1 MLAIMATKA
10 PKTIYACQTCGYQS
24 RKWLG
29 KCPDCNS
36 WNSFV
41 EERER
46 ESSKTGKI
54 GTPLS
59 RGGLK
64 LRESKPVAFNAIAA
78 QDEAREVT
86 GIEEFDRVL
95 GGGIVPGSLVLIGGE
110 PGIGKCLVGSTRI
123 FDPVSGLLLPLEE
136 WAQSQ
141 RSVLALD
148 EATHRLTPQ
157 PVRQF
162 LEQGLQPVVEVVTR
176 LGRRLRCTPSHPL
189 LTPAGWRPAGQLK
202 PGARLAAPRALPFFG
217 AAALPEATVKLLA
230 YMLSD
235 GSAQSAISVT
245 AAIPEIAADLT
256 EVAQA
261 FGLELQ
267 VYQKRNNLAKQYRFT
282 QPRAKREQARAEFA
296 QAVKRVQAAAG
307 LSWAEWARRVE
318 VDYARLNAW
327 RRGQCVPS
335 AAELERL
342 ATTAGVPLETLA
354 PAARDCAE
362 MTTSVARLLEE
373 VGLRFVKAAEK
384 TVPACIFQLPRR
396 QLALFLKVLFS
407 CDGSVYLTANGQA
420 GVSYSTISR
429 RLAEDV
435 QHLLLRFGFITRL
448 RTKQQQVNGTA
459 YEAYEV
465 QLLGVTLVK
474 RFLSEIG
481 IWGRATAQAKIAA
494 LQEPK
499 LSSTHFDTIPT
510 GREFWQHVRE
520 VAPGLSFK
528 RIAAQ
533 VGVAL
538 HPARTERAL
547 CRSTVSALATVYPSP
562 QLQKWAQSD
571 VYWDEVQNITPAGE
585 ERVYDL
591 AVPPHANFV
600 ANDLIVH
607 NSTLLS
613 QVADKLS
620 TMYGS
625 VLYVSGE
632 ESERQIKL
640 RGERLGINP
649 ENLFL
654 LSETSLDRIFDELE
668 RLQPQAIIIDSVQT
682 VYSEKLESAP
692 GSVSQVR
699 EVAGQLLLVAK
710 NLTVPVFLIGHV
722 TKEGTIAGPKA
733 LEHIVDTVLYF
744 EGERHHNHRLLRAAK
759 NRFGA
764 ANELGIF
771 EMTSKGLIG
780 VPNPSEVFLSERPIG
795 ASGSAVIA
803 AMEGTRPMLVEIQ
816 ALVSSSKFGTG
827 RRTTQG
833 VELNRVALLVAML
846 EKRVGMQLS
855 GDDIFVNLVG
865 GIALDEPAVDLGIVA
880 AVVSS
885 FRNIPLDEHAIV
897 FGELGLA
904 GEVRATSHAQ
914 LRLREAVRMGFKRV
928 VMPKNNL
935 SGLEPDDR
943 IEIIGVRSVTEALDA
958 LF

>member
-1 MLAIMATKA
+1 MATKA
-10 PKTIYACQTCGYQS
+10 SKTVYACQTCGFQS

-29 KCPDCNS
+29 KCPDCNA

-46 ESSKTGKI
+46 E
-54 GTPLS
+54 TPKPGAPAS

-110 PGIGKCLVGSTRI
+110 PGIGK
-123 FDPVSGLLLPLEE
+123 
-136 WAQSQ
+136 
-141 RSVLALD
+141 
-148 EATHRLTPQ
+148 
-157 PVRQF
+157 
-162 LEQGLQPVVEVVTR
+162 
-176 LGRRLRCTPSHPL
+176 
-189 LTPAGWRPAGQLK
+189 
-202 PGARLAAPRALPFFG
+202 
-217 AAALPEATVKLLA
+217 
-230 YMLSD
+230 
-235 GSAQSAISVT
+235 
-245 AAIPEIAADLT
+245 
-256 EVAQA
+256 
-261 FGLELQ
+261 
-267 VYQKRNNLAKQYRFT
+267 
-282 QPRAKREQARAEFA
+282 
-296 QAVKRVQAAAG
+296 
-307 LSWAEWARRVE
+307 
-318 VDYARLNAW
+318 
-327 RRGQCVPS
+327 
-335 AAELERL
+335 
-342 ATTAGVPLETLA
+342 
-354 PAARDCAE
+354 
-362 MTTSVARLLEE
+362 
-373 VGLRFVKAAEK
+373 
-384 TVPACIFQLPRR
+384 
-396 QLALFLKVLFS
+396 
-407 CDGSVYLTANGQA
+407 
-420 GVSYSTISR
+420 
-429 RLAEDV
+429 
-435 QHLLLRFGFITRL
+435 
-448 RTKQQQVNGTA
+448 
-459 YEAYEV
+459 
-465 QLLGVTLVK
+465 
-474 RFLSEIG
+474 
-481 IWGRATAQAKIAA
+481 
-494 LQEPK
+494 
-499 LSSTHFDTIPT
+499 
-510 GREFWQHVRE
+510 
-520 VAPGLSFK
+520 
-528 RIAAQ
+528 
-533 VGVAL
+533 
-538 HPARTERAL
+538 
-547 CRSTVSALATVYPSP
+547 
-562 QLQKWAQSD
+562 
-571 VYWDEVQNITPAGE
+571 
-585 ERVYDL
+585 
-591 AVPPHANFV
+591 
-600 ANDLIVH
+600 
-607 NSTLLS
+607 STLLS

-668 RLQPQAIIIDSVQT
+668 RLRPQAIIIDSVQT
-682 VYSEKLESAP
+682 IFSEKLESAP

-744 EGERHHNHRLLRAAK
+744 EGERHHNHRILRAAK

-771 EMTSKGLIG
+771 EMTSKGLVG
-780 VPNPSEVFLSERPIG
+780 VPNPSEVFLSERPVG

-803 AMEGTRPMLVEIQ
+803 AMEGTRPLLVEIQ

-833 VELNRVALLVAML
+833 VELNRVALLVAMM
-846 EKRVGMQLS
+846 EKRVGMHLS

-880 AVVSS
+880 AVASS
-885 FRNIPLDEHAIV
+885 FRNIPLDQHTIV
-897 FGELGLA
+897 FGEVGLA

-935 SGLEPDDR
+935 AGLEKDDR
-943 IEIIGVRSVTEALDA
+943 IEIIGVRSVIDALDA